1 MTQKRDY
8 YEILDVGRGA
18 DEDEIKKAY
27 RKLAIKY
34 HPDKNPGNAEA
45 EEKFKEATEAYEVL
59 SNPEKRGRYN
69 QFGHAGVEG
78 SVGNY
83 GGFGVNLDD
92 IFGDVFGDLLGGFRG
107 AQRAP
112 KRGRSLQYNLDIT
125 LEDVIHG
132 KDVTLEVPRVES
144 CPTCEGTGAK
154 KGSRVETCPECY
166 GRGQV
171 TQSQGFFTMS
181 RTCPRCRGEGE
192 IITEPCQPCNGRG
205 LIRVTRDI
213 SLTID
218 KGVDSGFKYQLR
230 GEGEAGAHGAPPG
243 DLFVVVN
250 VAPHERFV
258 RERHDL
264 VTSARIS
271 FVQATLGGK
280 IEVEGIDGTEELQIP
295 AGTQY
300 GAQLRVPGKGVPHYK
315 RSSAGDLVVRIEI
328 ETPRHLSE
336 TQRRRLEEF
345 AESLGE
351 AAQPAHGGFWGKL
364 FRIARGWKSS
374 LSRWVKFM
382 KRRIVVSWLNSFAT
396 TFQPM
401 KTGRR

>member
-8 YEILDVGRGA
+8 YEILDVSRNA
-18 DEDEIKKAY
+18 DENEIKKAY
-27 RKLAIKY
+27 RKLAMQY
-34 HPDKNPGNAEA
+34 HPDKNPDDKEA

-59 SNPEKRGRYN
+59 SNHEKRSRYN

-92 IFGDVFGDLLGGFRG
+92 IFGDVFGDLLGGFGGG

-112 KRGRSLQYNLDIT
+112 KRGRSLQYNLEIT

-132 KDVTLEVPRVES
+132 KEVKLEVPRIER
-144 CPTCEGTGAK
+144 CPTCEGSGAK
-154 KGSRVETCPECY
+154 KGSRVDRCPECY

-171 TQSQGFFTMS
+171 THSQGFFTMS
-181 RTCPRCRGEGE
+181 RTCPRCHGEGE
-192 IITEPCQPCNGRG
+192 IITEPCQPCNGQG
-205 LIRVTRDI
+205 LIRVKREI
-213 SLTID
+213 PLKVD

-230 GEGEAGAHGAPPG
+230 GEGEAGAQGAPSG
-243 DLFVVVN
+243 DLFVIVN
-250 VAPHERFV
+250 VMPHTRFQ
-258 RERHDL
+258 RAGNDL

-280 IEVEGIDGTEELQIP
+280 IKVAGIDATEELRIP

-300 GAQLRVPGKGVPHYK
+300 GAQLRIPGKGIPHYK
-315 RSSAGDLVVRIEI
+315 RASAGDLVVSIEI
-328 ETPRHLSE
+328 ETPRHLTE
-336 TQRRRLEEF
+336 PQRRKLEEF

-351 AAQPAHGGFWGKL
+351 DFQTESGGFWDKL
-364 FRIARGWKSS
+364 FRHNDSDDENTA
-374 LSRWVKFM
+374 
-382 KRRIVVSWLNSFAT
+382 
-396 TFQPM
+396 
-401 KTGRR
+401 